1 MFVISH
7 REQTMQT
14 ESAALETLFTKLRN
28 APMLRGLDPASLAQ
42 LVQSAIRRTYAP
54 GGVIFLE
61 GDAAPALYFVDSGWI
76 KVVKMSHDG
85 REQILYFMGPGEL
98 FGGIGV
104 FVNRPAPATAI
115 ALEAAEIWV
124 LPNDAIRHALA
135 SNPEMALAVID
146 YLANRIAELTDMV
159 AALSLHTVTQRLARV
174 LLEQA
179 EGDLVHRRRWATQ
192 AEMAAHLGTVP
203 EVLNRALR
211 SLVEEQLIELSRH
224 QIHILNRAGLAAKT
238 TLAR

>member
-1 MFVISH
+1 MP
-7 REQTMQT
+7 T
-14 ESAALETLFTKLRN
+14 EAAAFNSLFARLRS
-28 APMLRGLDPASLAQ
+28 APMLGGLDPASLEL
-42 LVQSAIRRTYAP
+42 LVQSAARRSYAP
-54 GGVIFLE
+54 GSVIFLE

-76 KVVKMSHDG
+76 KVVKMSQDG

-115 ALEAAEIWV
+115 ALEAADIWV
-124 LPNDAIRHALA
+124 LPSDAIRRVLSA
-135 SNPEMALAVID
+135 NPEMALAVID

-159 AALSLHTVTQRLARV
+159 AALSLHTVTQRLARL

>member
-1 MFVISH
+1 
-7 REQTMQT
+7 
-14 ESAALETLFTKLRN
+14 
-28 APMLRGLDPASLAQ
+28 MLQGLDPTSLAQ
-42 LVQSAIRRTYAP
+42 LVQSAIRRAYEP

-61 GDAAPALYFVDSGWI
+61 GDTAPALYYVDTGWV

-85 REQILYFMGPGEL
+85 REQILYFLGPGEI

-124 LPNDAIRHALA
+124 LPRDAIRQVLT
-135 SNPEMALAVID
+135 SKPEMALAVIEF
-146 YLANRIAELTDMV
+146 LASRIAELTEMV

-179 EGDLVHRRRWATQ
+179 EGDVVYRRRWATQ
-192 AEMAAHLGTVP
+192 SEMAAHLGTVP
-203 EVLNRALR
+203 EVLNRSLR
-211 SLVEEQLIELSRH
+211 SLVEEELIEFSRH
-224 QIHILNRAGLAAKT
+224 QIRILDRPGLTAKT
-238 TLAR
+238 IPIR

>member
-1 MFVISH
+1 
-7 REQTMQT
+7 
-14 ESAALETLFTKLRN
+14 
-28 APMLRGLDPASLAQ
+28 MLQGLDPMSLAQ
-42 LVQSAIRRTYAP
+42 LVQSATRRAYEP

-61 GDAAPALYFVDSGWI
+61 GDTAPALYYVDTGWV

-85 REQILYFMGPGEL
+85 REQILYFLGPGEI

-124 LPNDAIRHALA
+124 LPRDAIRQVLT
-135 SNPEMALAVID
+135 SMPEMALSVIEF
-146 YLANRIAELTDMV
+146 LANRIAELTEMV

-179 EGDLVHRRRWATQ
+179 DGDVVYRHRWATQ

-203 EVLNRALR
+203 EVLNRSLR
-211 SLVEEQLIELSRH
+211 SLVEEELIEFSRH
-224 QIHILNRAGLAAKT
+224 QIRILDHEGLVAKT
-238 TLAR
+238 IPIR

>member
-1 MFVISH
+1 V
-7 REQTMQT
+7 
-14 ESAALETLFTKLRN
+14 
-28 APMLRGLDPASLAQ
+28 PMLQGLDPASLAQ
-42 LVQSAIRRTYAP
+42 LVHGAVRRTYTA

-76 KVVKMSHDG
+76 KVVKMSRDG
-85 REQILYFMGPGEL
+85 REQILAFMGPGEL

-104 FVNRPAPATAI
+104 FVKRPAPATAI

-124 LPNDAIRHALA
+124 LPSDAIRRVLT
-135 SNPEMALAVID
+135 SNPEMALSVID
-146 YLANRIAELTDMV
+146 YLASRIAELTDMV

-179 EGDLVHRRRWATQ
+179 EDDLIQRRRWATQ

-211 SLVEEQLIELSRH
+211 GLVEEQLIELSRH
-224 QIHILNRAGLAAKT
+224 QIQILDRPGLTAKT
-238 TLAR
+238 TTPR